1 MQGVVELLT
10 AARSLTEAT
19 EADPTRGPRRFP
31 HPFALF
37 IFVCALQ
44 IINAI
49 FLFYIPN
56 NYLLTVHDGVEYDI

>member
-37 IFVCALQ
+37 CTLQ

>member
-10 AARSLTEAT
+10 AARWLTEAT

-37 IFVCALQ
+37 IPYKLLM
-44 IINAI
+44 
-49 FLFYIPN
+49 LFFFFIYPTTI
-56 NYLLTVHDGVEYDI
+56 Y